1 MTVNYSAP
9 FSRFPVAE
17 RDGPGA
23 LRRVAYPFRVTV
35 PAAETITLNQP
46 VPRDGTIERIKVR
59 FYAGTELAVQVVP
72 FVRDERGNQKP
83 LLAYARGGKQYI
95 DGDDDSFVFEIRE
108 PVLINTKDSL
118 YVQFTNTQLAGGF
131 AYDVAVDIEV
141 DHAGGPWPL
150 LYIPTSGG
158 DQ

>member
-23 LRRVAYPFRVTV
+23 LRRVSYPFRVTV
-35 PAAETITLNQP
+35 PAGGSITLNQP
-46 VPRDGTIERIKVR
+46 VPRDGTVERIKVR

-72 FVRDERGNQKP
+72 FVRDERGTQKP
-83 LLAYARGGKQYI
+83 LLAFVKGGKQFV

-108 PVLINTKDSL
+108 PVFVKGKESL
-118 YVQFTNTQLAGGF
+118 FVQFTNTQLAGGF
-131 AYDVAVDIEV
+131 NYDVAVDIEI
-141 DHAGGPWPL
+141 DHAGGAWPL
-150 LYIPTSGG
+150 LYLPSSGG
-158 DQ
+158 EQ